1 MSERIHG
8 GNATVHVS
16 SMDRAVDFYTDKLGL
31 ELAMRVED
39 EWAEIDAG
47 DGFVIGLRA
56 AGPGTPTP
64 GGRGAVSVCLNVTEG
79 LERVVQRLVDDGVHL
94 VGAIRE
100 EEHVRLAFFLDPDGN
115 PFYLAQVRR
124 ETQPEAQSKAG

>member
-1 MSERIHG
+1 MSERIRG

-16 SMDRAVDFYTDKLGL
+16 GMDRAVAFYTDKLGL
-31 ELAMRVED
+31 DLTLRVDD

-56 AGPGTPTP
+56 AGPGSPGPVGP
-64 GGRGAVSVCLNVTEG
+64 GGVSVCLNVAEG
-79 LERVVQRLVDDGVHL
+79 LERVVQQLVDQGVQL

-115 PFYLAQVRR
+115 PFYLAQVKR
-124 ETQPEAQSKAG
+124 EASPEAAAKAG

>member
-16 SMDRAVDFYTDKLGL
+16 SMDRAVDFYTDTLGL
-31 ELAMRVED
+31 ELAQRVDD
-39 EWAEIDAG
+39 EWAEISAG
-47 DGFVIGLRA
+47 GGFVIGLRA

-64 GGRGAVSVCLNVTEG
+64 GGRGAVSVCLNVAEG
-79 LERVVQRLVDDGVHL
+79 LERVVQQLVEDGVQL

-100 EEHVRLAFFLDPDGN
+100 EQHVRLAFFLDPDGN
-115 PFYLAQVRR
+115 PFYLAQVKRDAR
-124 ETQPEAQSKAG
+124 PEVAAKAG